1 MYKTPYFSTG
11 GNEEVIAFM
20 KENAFAT
27 ICGVGKDGFPVAT
40 QIPLI
45 LEFREDKLFLQGHIM
60 RKQSHTNAFEDHQ
73 QVLVLFNGP
82 HAYISAKHYTPQNTA
97 STWNYSTAQ
106 AKGIISFLDNQA
118 LFRHLIKLTENFENN
133 PLSPSLV
140 HHMQDAYVQSNMMA
154 IEAVEIEVQALE
166 HVFKWSQNKPDE
178 TQDAIL
184 QTLQQG
190 SLHQQL
196 AAEEMIRRLKKNK

>member
-1 MYKTPYFSTG
+1 MYKTSYFSSAS
-11 GNEEVIAFM
+11 NDEVIAFM

-27 ICGVGKDGFPVAT
+27 ICGIGKDGFPVAT
-40 QIPLI
+40 QIPLL
-45 LEFREDKLFLQGHIM
+45 LEIRDAKIYLQGHIM
-60 RKQSHTNAFEDHQ
+60 RKQNHTVAFENHQ
-73 QVLVLFNGP
+73 QVLVLFQGP

-97 STWNYSTAQ
+97 STWNYSTVQ
-106 AKGIISFLDNQA
+106 VKGIISFLDEAA
-118 LFRHLIKLTENFENN
+118 LFQHLSKLTAHFENN

-140 HHMQDAYVQSNMMA
+140 QHMQDAYIQSNMMA
-154 IEAVEIEVQALE
+154 IEAIEIEVQSLE
-166 HVFKWSQNKPDE
+166 HIFKWSQNKPAE

-196 AAEEMIRRLKKNK
+196 AAEEMKIRLKKK